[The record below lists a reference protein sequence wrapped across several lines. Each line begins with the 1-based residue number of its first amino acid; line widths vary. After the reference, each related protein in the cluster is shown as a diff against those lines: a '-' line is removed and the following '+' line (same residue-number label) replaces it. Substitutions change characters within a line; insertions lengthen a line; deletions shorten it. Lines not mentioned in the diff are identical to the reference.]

1 MTDTMDRIRAI
12 GQRLKK
18 EYHAERVILFGSYA
32 AGQATEDSDVDLL
45 VIAPTS
51 EPFLQRRAMVK
62 RLIRDLRNGLAV
74 APIVLTSQEIEKQV
88 RLRDPFILNVLEE
101 GVEL

>member
-12 GQRLKK
+12 GDRLKK

-32 AGQATEDSDVDLL
+32 IGEATEDSDVDLL

-51 EPFLQRRAMVK
+51 EPFLQRRATVK
-62 RLIRDLRNGLAV
+62 RLIRDLRNGLPV
-74 APIVLTSQEIEKQV
+74 APVVLTPQETESRV
-88 RLRDPFILNVLEE
+88 RMRDQFIIDILEE